1 LYFERKTI
9 NMLTGACV
17 RAGSHIS
24 IKEHERHG
32 VWGGAGKKVGKERG
46 RGRGLKSRGKKN
58 KKTGR
63 KGEGDRNPHPTM
75 PME

>member
-1 LYFERKTI
+1 MSELDLISPLR
-9 NMLTGACV
+9 NMRGMAC
-17 RAGSHIS
+17 
-24 IKEHERHG
+24 